1 MLPGWGCTAYTF
13 RHNILAFAAD
23 GFRVCVVEPPG
34 QGWSDKPDAP
44 SAYTLPALARH
55 VLEILD
61 RLSIRSTPIIGQSLG
76 GGIAIQIA
84 LDAPERV
91 QRLALWSPI
100 GFGCTPV
107 VQLGAKLPTALAPV
121 LERAVGPAMVRYALH
136 IVYGR
141 SRRPTQEDVREY
153 SAPISSHGFVRAQIE
168 LLRNV
173 RWTPISSEERA
184 RLTLPTAIMTGTE
197 DRLVSYR
204 CLADAA
210 ETLPN
215 CRLFVVEGGGHASNE
230 THPDEVNRE
239 TLGFLRVPGT
249 MPTS

>member
-1 MLPGWGCTAYTF
+1 MLPGWGCTSYTF
-13 RHNILAFAAD
+13 RYNILAFAAD
-23 GFRVCVVEPPG
+23 GFHVCVVEPPG

-44 SAYTLPALARH
+44 SAYSLPMLARH
-55 VLEILD
+55 VLEVLD
-61 RLSIRSTPIIGQSLG
+61 RLTIRSAPFIGQSLG

-84 LDAPERV
+84 LDAPARV
-91 QRLALWSPI
+91 ERLALWSPI

-107 VQLGAKLPTALAPV
+107 VHVGATLPTVLAPM

-153 SAPISSHGFVRAQIE
+153 SAPISSPGFVRAQIE

-173 RWTPISSEERA
+173 RWSPLSAEERA
-184 RLTLPTAIMTGTE
+184 RLTLPTAILTGTE
-197 DRLVSYR
+197 DRLVPYQ

-215 CRLFVVEGGGHASNE
+215 CRLFVVDGGGHASNE